1 MATRDR
7 NGVYVA
13 EENYNDMVL
22 RLEKNELD
30 ICEKIATI
38 RAINEELNKKEVCW
52 SLFYEKINIIYYLL
66 YFQEIMRDLKVD
78 LINTMDKCDRRDSL
92 IVKLDKEATNLRSL
106 ADIYENDVKLLHDKI
121 ERTVYVLIF
130 YIFHIRMI

>member
-1 MATRDR
+1 MISSCKCSYGLKLIFQEYTDEIEKLKRDLVATRDR

-38 RAINEELNKKEVCW
+38 RAVNEELNKKEV
-52 SLFYEKINIIYYLL
+52 Y
-66 YFQEIMRDLKVD
+66 
-78 LINTMDKCDRRDSL
+78 
-92 IVKLDKEATNLRSL
+92 
-106 ADIYENDVKLLHDKI
+106 
-121 ERTVYVLIF
+121 
-130 YIFHIRMI
+130 